1 MFVIPTPA
9 PIAFTLFGF
18 PIYWYGII
26 MALAIFI
33 SALVGNFLFNKI
45 NPDLK
50 KDIIIS
56 IAPVLIICGII
67 GARLY
72 FCLLNG
78 DYYFTHPLEIFDIRE
93 GGLSIHGALIFGIL
107 CLLVV
112 AFKNKIS
119 PLKILDTLACS
130 VFLGQAIGRW
140 GNYFNSEAFGLPVDG
155 QTWGLFIPET
165 LRPAQ
170 FSDYSLF
177 HPTFLYESVLDLAGF
192 LLLLFVLKKFGRKY
206 KGFTFCLYLILYA
219 LIRLVVEQI
228 RVDSALSI
236 GTIPIAQIVSFVM
249 LLGGIVGVLFIVKKA
264 RLR

>member
-1 MFVIPTPA
+1 MFVISSPE

-26 MALAIFI
+26 MAAAIFI

-93 GGLSIHGALIFGIL
+93 GGLSIHGALILGIFG
-107 CLLVV
+107 LLVA
-112 AFKNKIS
+112 AFKNKIP
-119 PLKILDTLACS
+119 PLKILDSLACS
-130 VFLGQAIGRW
+130 VLLGQSVGRW
-140 GNYFNSEAFGLPVDG
+140 GNYFNSEAFGLPVAG
-155 QTWGLFIPET
+155 QNWGLFIPES
-165 LRPAQ
+165 LRPVN
-170 FSDYSLF
+170 FSDFSLF

-192 LLLLFVLKKFGRKY
+192 FVLLFVIGKFGKKY
-206 KGFTFCLYLILYA
+206 TGLTFCLYLILYA
-219 LIRLVVEQI
+219 LIRLIVEQI
-228 RVDSALSI
+228 RVDSAFNI
-236 GTIPIAQIVSFVM
+236 GTIPIAQVISFVM

-264 RLR
+264 SLR

>member
-78 DYYFTHPLEIFDIRE
+78 GYYFYHPLEIFDIRE

-107 CLLVV
+107 SLIIFALR
-112 AFKNKIS
+112 KKIS

-130 VFLGQAIGRW
+130 VFLGQAMGRW

-192 LLLLFVLKKFGRKY
+192 LLLLFVLKKFGIKY

-228 RVDSALSI
+228 RVDSALNL
-236 GTIPIAQIVSFVM
+236 GAIPIAQIVSFVM